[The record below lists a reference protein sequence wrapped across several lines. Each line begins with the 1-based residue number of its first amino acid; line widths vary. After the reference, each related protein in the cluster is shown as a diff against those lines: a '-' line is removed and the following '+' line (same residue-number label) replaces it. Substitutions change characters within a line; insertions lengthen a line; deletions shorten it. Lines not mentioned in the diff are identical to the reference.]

1 MSNYFELPSEGE
13 LVLAHHGIL
22 GQRWGIRRYQ
32 NPDGSLTAKGRARY
46 GTEENL
52 RKVQSARA
60 EAEAYRIRSKAESKQ
75 AKADAKLANKIAKRE
90 DKRLDKISKEDLK
103 REKKYLKEQNKYR
116 IKQEKKYDKKTKNF
130 DYNRP
135 RNNEFLDKVIKP
147 IALNAG
153 NKVLDKYVNSKLDDF
168 LMSDDEKNIK
178 KWLKDTEKNNT
189 HSEYLKSVRRNDF
202 EQMMKTDYIRNTP
215 LNTLKNDR
223 QRYNYADLNAKM
235 PKDDKNKNNN
245 NNNNNNNN
253 YNNYNNHKNYKNYNR
268 R

>member
-52 RKVQSARA
+52 KKVQTARA

-116 IKQEKKYDKKTKNF
+116 IKQEKKYEKKTKNF
-130 DYNRP
+130 DNNRH
-135 RNNEFLDKVIKP
+135 RDNEFLDKVIKP
-147 IALNAG
+147 VALNAG
-153 NKVLDKYVNSKLDDF
+153 SKVLDKYVSKKLDDF
-168 LMSDDEKNIK
+168 LMSDDDKKIK
-178 KWLKDTEKNNT
+178 KWEKDTKKNNT
-189 HSEYLKSVRRNDF
+189 YSDYLKSVRRNDF
-202 EQMMKTDYIRNTP
+202 EQKMKTDYIRNTP
-215 LNTLKNDR
+215 MDTLREDR
-223 QRYNYADLNAKM
+223 QRYNYADLNSKQNDQS
-235 PKDDKNKNNN
+235 KQDKKQNNKNNKN
-245 NNNNNNNN
+245 N
-253 YNNYNNHKNYKNYNR
+253 KR
-268 R
+268 